1 MSLVPPS
8 PEAFF
13 TSYIPARFAE
23 LAGFERANSAGS
35 VLFAV
40 PGVGQWAYR
49 LAEGKLLVDPN
60 GGADVIVVITIP
72 EPSFVPI
79 VVAGAERLVGQTLPP
94 ERQLLAFRALTLD
107 AERAQLIRGVAGS
120 VAFAVVDG
128 PSTHRVYVT
137 PGMAVPNLAQPECEI
152 SCEADAFWGLQS
164 GTHNPIELLMSGKLR
179 IAGDAQIPMALS
191 GLFV

>member
-1 MSLVPPS
+1 MSLVPSS

-13 TSYIPARFAE
+13 TAYIPARFAE
-23 LAGFERANSAGS
+23 LAGFEQATSAGS
-35 VLFAV
+35 VLFTV
-40 PGVGQWAYR
+40 PGAGQWAYR
-49 LAEGKLLVDPN
+49 LAQGKLLVDPSAR
-60 GGADVIVVITIP
+60 ADAIVGITIP
-72 EPSFVPI
+72 EASFGPI
-79 VVAGAERLVGQTLPP
+79 VVVGAERLAGQTLSP

-107 AERAQLIRGVAGS
+107 SERAAQIRAVAGS

-128 PSTHRVYVT
+128 ASTHRVYIT
-137 PGMAVPNLAQPECEI
+137 PGAATPNLAQAECEI

-164 GTHNPIELLMSGKLR
+164 GTHNPIELLMGGKLR